1 MNTFFQDFDSNIK
14 LIAWILE
21 SVSEGILIADVD
33 TIVHYVNSAYLRIT
47 GIKSDEIIGKKV
59 SEVRKGAQLPL
70 AIEKGITLQNIK
82 RHVNGVEYIVSLSPI
97 IFNGKIVG
105 GITIARDM
113 TQINQLVRQVKK
125 YTEKIE
131 QLEHAVKSIYQSIY
145 SFEDIIGESEKLK
158 RCKNISQKMALS
170 DMNIMIRGE
179 SGTGKELFAHAIHNY
194 SQRASNPFVAVN
206 CAAIPKTLFL
216 SELFGYEP
224 GAFTGA
230 SKKGK
235 AGLFEIANGGTLFLD
250 EIGDLDL
257 GLQSELLRV
266 LETNEYF
273 KIGAT
278 TPTIIDVRIIA
289 ATNKNLEYLI
299 ENKKFRDDLYF
310 RLNVVPINIPP
321 LRERKED
328 IPLLIKK
335 YLSKTNL
342 KTGRNVII
350 SSEAMKCLQN
360 YDWPG
365 NVRQLKHALDFAYF
379 VSSDNMIDIK
389 DLPIELQ
396 RRINKKI
403 SSLKK
408 RQGFTLNL
416 NTTVEIAKKNRILEL
431 MELYGESLNGKK
443 QVAAQ
448 LGIALSTLYNKINKY
463 GIKNENRRYN

>member
-194 SQRASNPFVAVN
+194 SHRASNPFVAVN

-257 GLQSELLRV
+257 GLQSDLLRV

-328 IPLLIKK
+328 ISLLIKK

-342 KTGRNVII
+342 KTGRNVMI
-350 SSEAMKCLQN
+350 SSEAMKCLEN

-396 RRINKKI
+396 RRINEKA
-403 SSLKK
+403 SSSKK
-408 RQGFTLNL
+408 RQGYTLNL
-416 NTTVEIAKKNRILEL
+416 NTTVEIAEKNRILEL
-431 MELYGESLNGKK
+431 MELYGKSLNGKK

-448 LGIALSTLYNKINKY
+448 LGISLSTLYNKINKY
-463 GIKNENRRYN
+463 GIKK